1 MIKQLNEFKSFLKQE
16 NIPCFEDVSLSSYCS
31 FRIGGISPLLCEVQ
45 NNDHIFIF
53 ISAAERFEI
62 PWKILGGGTNILISD
77 HPDDFV
83 ILQLGGVFKEY
94 SEIQEGLFRIGAAAL
109 TTPVFRKISQ
119 SGYTGLEFLSTIP
132 GSVGGA
138 VIQNAG
144 CYGGELFDF
153 TIDVEFI
160 REGRLYK
167 EKRENIQ
174 YGYRNTQFL
183 KNKDSL
189 ITSVTMTAQKG
200 DIILIEE
207 SLKEKRDKRN
217 SSQPPNKKSAGSVFK
232 NPNIPDEKGNPLKA
246 WQLIDRAGLR
256 GISKGGARIAEEHC
270 NFIVNTGG
278 ATAADVHYLIQLILE
293 KVSRTS
299 GILLEREIEFFGQIP

>member
-1 MIKQLNEFKSFLKQE
+1 MKHLNEFKSFLKNE
-16 NIPCFEDVSLSSYCS
+16 NIPFFEVVSLASYCS
-31 FRIGGISPLLCEVQ
+31 FKIGGISPLICEVQ
-45 NNDHIFIF
+45 NNDHIFSF
-53 ISAAERFEI
+53 LSGAEKFGI

-83 ILQLGGVFKEY
+83 ILQLGGQFKEY
-94 SEIQEGLFRIGAAAL
+94 SETEEGIFRIGAAAL

-153 TIDVEFI
+153 TIDVEFV

-189 ITSVTMTAQKG
+189 ITSVTMSAKKG
-200 DIILIEE
+200 DIIMIEE
-207 SLKEKRDKRN
+207 SLKEKRDRRN

-232 NPNIPDEKGNPLKA
+232 NPNIPDENGKPLKA
-246 WQLIDRAGLR
+246 WYLIDRAGLR
-256 GISKGGARIAEEHC
+256 GVSKGGARIAEEHC

-278 ATAADVHYLIQLILE
+278 ATAADVHYLIELITDR
-293 KVSRTS
+293 VSQTS
-299 GILLEREIEFFGQIP
+299 GILLEREIEFFGRVP